1 VLDEQFDRGADFVT
15 AGCRP
20 TRHPHP
26 VRAAAAGGE
35 RGVEHCGGAAVR
47 GELERGDRAHLALV
61 GRVDLGNL
69 GRDLGDR
76 YSDRDDDGAAMFV
89 RWRPNR

>member
-1 VLDEQFDRGADFVT
+1 
-15 AGCRP
+15 
-20 TRHPHP
+20 
-26 VRAAAAGGE
+26 
-35 RGVEHCGGAAVR
+35 
-47 GELERGDRAHLALV
+47 
-61 GRVDLGNL
+61 VDLGNL